1 MEETKIQY
9 VLKHKGLFEAIIV
22 LRINGH
28 EQMFFLYI
36 RKGTNLQKYAR
47 KFADYILYG
56 KEKERIMFGEKGHC
70 TVNLVKA
77 KEYVY
82 AETWQLNA

>member
-1 MEETKIQY
+1 MEETEIQY
-9 VLKHKGLFEAIIV
+9 VLKHKGLFEARIV

-28 EQMFFLYI
+28 EKMFFIYL
-36 RKGTNLQKYAR
+36 RKGTDLKKYSR
-47 KFADYILYG
+47 KFADDVLYG

-77 KEYVY
+77 EEYVY
-82 AETWQLNA
+82 AETWPLNA

>member
-9 VLKHKGLFEAIIV
+9 VLKHKGLFDALIV

-28 EQMFFLYI
+28 EKTFFIYL
-36 RKGTNLQKYAR
+36 RKGTYQKKYSR
-47 KFADYILYG
+47 KFADDVLYG
-56 KEKERIMFGEKGHC
+56 KEKEHIMFGEKGHC

>member
-9 VLKHKGLFEAIIV
+9 VLKHNGLFEALIV

-28 EQMFFLYI
+28 EKMFFQYI

-47 KFADYILYG
+47 KFADDVLYG

-70 TVNLVKA
+70 TVDLVKA

-82 AETWQLNA
+82 AETGPLNV